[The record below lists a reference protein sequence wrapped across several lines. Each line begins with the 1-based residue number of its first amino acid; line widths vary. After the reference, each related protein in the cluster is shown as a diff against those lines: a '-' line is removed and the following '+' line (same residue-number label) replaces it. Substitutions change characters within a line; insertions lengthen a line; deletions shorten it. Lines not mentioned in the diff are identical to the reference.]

1 MEDRKDARNESLHMV
16 VRERCV
22 WSDTRDPVGG
32 VQAVAM
38 LTMGSKFAGKA
49 LRTQVAVS
57 QCGYSCSGLSRLGT
71 DLAERNL
78 PRVSCISSQR
88 NKGTKASQP
97 SSVSTSA
104 ACVRNTHPKPKEW
117 TKRHEEQQK

>member
-57 QCGYSCSGLSRLGT
+57 QCGYSCSGLSRLGR
-71 DLAERNL
+71 EE
-78 PRVSCISSQR
+78 
-88 NKGTKASQP
+88 
-97 SSVSTSA
+97 SA
-104 ACVRNTHPKPKEW
+104 QSLLHFQS
-117 TKRHEEQQK
+117 EE